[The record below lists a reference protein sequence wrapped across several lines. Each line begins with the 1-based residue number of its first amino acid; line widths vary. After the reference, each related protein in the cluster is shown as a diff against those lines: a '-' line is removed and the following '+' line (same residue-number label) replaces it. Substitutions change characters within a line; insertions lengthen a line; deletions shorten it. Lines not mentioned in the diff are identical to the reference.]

1 MDAIVVNA
9 GSAGGFEALRR
20 FVAALPTRCTAS
32 FFIVIHIGSYP
43 SVLRSLLARTAGLH
57 SAFAYDGAPIEA
69 GRIYVAPPDH
79 HMLLEPSRVRLNQ
92 GPKVHHTRPAA
103 DPLFISAAKVF
114 GERVIGIVLS
124 GGGSDGA
131 DGLRAI
137 KEHGGTALVQRPQ
150 DALAPSMP
158 LSAIAAV
165 HPDAVLS
172 ISEIQRSYNV
182 WLLYVPDFLQIV
194 LFICG
199 SLSPGVEVN
208 APLSAF
214 RFRDRYRHAHGHA

>member
-1 MDAIVVNA
+1 MDAIVVIA

-20 FVAALPTRCTAS
+20 FVTALPTRCTAS
-32 FFIVIHIGSYP
+32 FFVVIHIGSYP
-43 SVLRSLLARTAGLH
+43 SVLPSLLARTAGLR

-150 DALAPSMP
+150 DALTPSMP

-172 ISEIQRSYNV
+172 ISEIVQCVVALCS
-182 WLLYVPDFLQIV
+182 
-194 LFICG
+194 
-199 SLSPGVEVN
+199 
-208 APLSAF
+208 
-214 RFRDRYRHAHGHA
+214 